1 MNKKKRHPI
10 LFVLIMLVN
19 VALTSQAGV
28 MAENI
33 SPIESVDWLEES
45 SESVGEESSQEENEE
60 VIEIMESESPEES
73 SETVETDDAASEEE
87 SQASTN
93 SLDTSNPLAFLES
106 LSQFDRRTVE
116 YVNFMSEGENVEMVS
131 QNTLIDGEKFY
142 TAQLIPPFLPQALFL
157 QSDGEAVQSAHL
169 SLDDLIKYSADAL
182 NTQPQIYE
190 GTVVEEFYSFA
201 QENYDALVGKV
212 VEVDPATNDLAGST
226 LEVIRIE
233 SYLTEVA
240 LEWLGREEVLAAF
253 ESNELGE
260 QVLINGDLATSF
272 NEIAQ
277 AKQANYPELA
287 EFFEVFVNVEGTIN
301 ADYSNGVFG
310 FGLLVPNSEDN
321 ITGLELYIAQS
332 QGEIIDFADEI
343 VFTYDEFSELVGSDV
358 IQQINELESGLTA
371 DQFVQATE

>member
-45 SESVGEESSQEENEE
+45 SEAVGEESSQEESEE
-60 VIEIMESESPEES
+60 AEETTESESPEES

-157 QSDGEAVQSAHL
+157 QSYGEAVQSAHL

>member
-45 SESVGEESSQEENEE
+45 SEAVGEESSQEESEE
-60 VIEIMESESPEES
+60 VEETMESESPEES

-157 QSDGEAVQSAHL
+157 QSDGEAVQSAHI

-212 VEVDPATNDLAGST
+212 VELDPATNALAGST

-301 ADYSNGVFG
+301 ADYNNGVFG
-310 FGLLVPNSEDN
+310 FGLLVPNGEDN